1 MYKKAKTECDVDGV
15 CTSSVNPPASV
26 DNCISEWTHL
36 HLSQKTCVCIS
47 EWTHCQHLR
56 VKDLCLL
63 KMIHR

>member
-26 DNCISEWTHL
+26 DICTSEWTHL
-36 HLSQKTCVCIS
+36 QKTSVCIS
-47 EWTHCQHLR
+47 EWTHCGHLGE
-56 VKDLCLL
+56 DLCLL